1 MDKWKKLLCGVC
13 IAMMSIV
20 SFSAVEV
27 NATESDGTETVV
39 VEVDATKTKDTEK
52 DEGTGSLPQLVVE
65 SYEITEGVFKR
76 SAECTL
82 RVHIRNVST
91 NSGTKMGSVALHS
104 SYVAPVFGKTNQ
116 IMFGEVGPGESVY
129 VDFEVNLDN
138 VINGPNLI
146 ELILNWVDEDEV
158 RDSNL
163 VYITPIL
170 LEKVEFDISS
180 IKVPGT
186 VYGSKNTTLSVS
198 YENTGAEN
206 LQNVYMIIDGD
217 LAQGVQVVELEDIS
231 AKQKEMVDYSLEL
244 LNMGENHISVS
255 FKYEDRNGTE
265 YITEAIESVVTVTDK
280 NYISPT
286 PQKTDVKELLEE
298 YRVFVVGAII
308 AVLLCIPFLISV
320 LRRGG
325 KKR

>member
-13 IAMMSIV
+13 IVIMSIV

-27 NATESDGTETVV
+27 NATESNGTETVV
-39 VEVDATKTKDTEK
+39 VEVNAMTTEDTEK
-52 DEGTGSLPQLVVE
+52 DEAVVSFPQLVVE

-82 RVHIRNVST
+82 RVHIRNVSA
-91 NSGTKMGSVALHS
+91 NSGVKMGSVALHS
-104 SYVAPVFGKTNQ
+104 SYVAPVFGKANQ
-116 IMFGEVGPGESVY
+116 IMFGEVGAGESIY

-146 ELILNWVDEDEV
+146 ELVLNWVDEDEV
-158 RDSNL
+158 RESNL

-170 LEKVEFDISS
+170 LEKVEFNISS

-244 LNMGENHISVS
+244 LNMGENHIFVS
-255 FKYEDRNGTE
+255 FKYEDRNETE
-265 YITEAIESVVTVTDK
+265 YITEAIESIVTVTDK

-298 YRVFVVGAII
+298 YRVFVVGAAI
-308 AVLLCIPFLISV
+308 AVLLCIPFLISL